1 MRPRLYDHVPYPWT
15 FVQVV
20 HKFWWFCLDTD
31 IFISIR
37 LLVAHEVRVQW
48 VVSRIEPKILLMK
61 FQCDWNTLVG
71 SSGHLVQ
78 YKACWRM
85 GYDTKSLA
93 LVELKWF
100 SVKAQQGVIQRVK
113 NIIHHE
119 NNELTRQPFFVSW
132 FINQLHMYVYKLS
145 LISGFHSQ
153 ILRAVLIWPHEQSMV
168 CLLELAKD
176 LLFVVETLNFYW
188 ECPGTLHV
196 LMIFFRLAFTSRKR
210 TLLKLKCCEGI
221 LLKPVSRRVLLH
233 LCTTCARPFIN
244 FSVTAAGD
252 CIIATNRFRSS
263 E

>member
-1 MRPRLYDHVPYPWT
+1 
-15 FVQVV
+15 
-20 HKFWWFCLDTD
+20 
-31 IFISIR
+31 
-37 LLVAHEVRVQW
+37 
-48 VVSRIEPKILLMK
+48 MK
-61 FQCDWNTLVG
+61 FQCGWNPPVG

-85 GYDTKSLA
+85 GYDTESLA

-145 LISGFHSQ
+145 LISGLHSQ

-210 TLLKLKCCEGI
+210 TLLKLKCCGVI
-221 LLKPVSRRVLLH
+221 LLKPVSRGVLLP

-244 FSVTAAGD
+244 FSVTAASD
-252 CIIATNRFRSS
+252 CIIAMNRFCSS
-263 E
+263 D